1 MKKIIISIILLI
13 TMLLIIIFRN
23 DILRLI
29 YPKKYNETVVT
40 YSEKYNVDSNLIFAV
55 IKTESDFDQQVKS
68 NKGAIGL
75 MQLMKQ
81 TAIEIAPTI
90 DLEISENKIEEKLL
104 EPEININIGTK
115 YLQKLLE
122 KYNNTEIAL
131 TAYNAGTGN
140 VDKWIEQGVIKSDGS
155 DIEKVPFKE
164 TNKYVRCIL
173 RDYRIY
179 QEIYE

>member
-13 TMLLIIIFRN
+13 TMLLIIIFKN

-140 VDKWIEQGVIKSDGS
+140 VDKWIEQEVIKSDGS

-164 TNKYVRCIL
+164 TSKYVRCIL